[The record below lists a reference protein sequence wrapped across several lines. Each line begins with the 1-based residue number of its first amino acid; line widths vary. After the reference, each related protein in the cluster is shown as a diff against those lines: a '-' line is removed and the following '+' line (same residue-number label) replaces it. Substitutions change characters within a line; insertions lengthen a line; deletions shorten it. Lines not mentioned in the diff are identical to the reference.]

1 MIRRLLATCA
11 AVLCVVPL
19 AAACGDDEA
28 DACGDDGSTG
38 ELETIAVTVENGAV
52 TPDGDR
58 VDVGVDQ
65 PVDLVVTS
73 DVAGELHVHSS
84 PEQTLKFSAGEND
97 PIKLQYCRAGLVDIE
112 LHEPAEL
119 PVVQL
124 RVT

>member
-11 AVLCVVPL
+11 AVLCVASSAV
-19 AAACGDDEA
+19 ACGDD
-28 DACGDDGSTG
+28 DSGGST
-38 ELETIAVTVENGAV
+38 EVETIEITVEGGTV
-52 TPDGDR
+52 EPDGERID
-58 VDVGVDQ
+58 VDVDQ

-84 PEQTLKFSAGEND
+84 PEQYVEFDAGVNE
-97 PIKLQYCRAGLVDIE
+97 PIKLQFERAGLVDIE